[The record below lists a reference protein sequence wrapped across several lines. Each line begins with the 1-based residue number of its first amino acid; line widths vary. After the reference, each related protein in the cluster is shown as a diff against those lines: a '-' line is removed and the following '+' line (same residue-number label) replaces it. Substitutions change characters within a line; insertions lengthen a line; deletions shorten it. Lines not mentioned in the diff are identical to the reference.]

1 MICGIEF
8 VKSVVKL
15 GKSGEDLN
23 AMYSLRRS

>member
-15 GKSGEDLN
+15 GKRGKDLN
-23 AMYSLRRS
+23 AMNSLRRS